1 MSTEEY
7 VHQQNVLN
15 FTRQLADAR
24 HASQRELLM
33 RLLAAEQTNA
43 ITEGWMPILNPD
55 TAGGAPGNGGFARQ
69 R

>member
-24 HASQRELLM
+24 HAPQRELLM
-33 RLLAAEQTNA
+33 LLLAAEQTNA
-43 ITEGWMPILNPD
+43 ISEGWMPILNPD
-55 TAGGAPGNGGFARQ
+55 TAGGAPGRGGCTRHG
-69 R
+69 